1 MKREIYYLTFCSIL
15 LSNLLFAQRNE
26 EILKDYFNSS
36 SKYRSVKSINKEFTI
51 KTEDYSPSMKS
62 TVLQVQ
68 QTFSGIPIY
77 NSYGNAVIK
86 DDKLVSINEN
96 FYKSAINYN
105 QPKSAK
111 SENIFSKAINN
122 ASIKKGNYS
131 LTEKDKPNS
140 VFSQKVYY
148 PLENELRLAYL
159 YQFEEEGTSNYWNI
173 VADANTGE
181 ILEKQNL
188 TLSCDFEANH
198 ENHERYD
205 LNKFVGPENKPF
217 ENITSI
223 LAADNASYRVY
234 PLPIEAPSFGGRS
247 LVTNPWDN
255 TASPEGWH
263 SDGTNHYTYTR
274 GNNTYTYTDLTNN
287 NTATVAKATDGG
299 ASRVF
304 DFPID
309 LSQHHT
315 NYKDAAVTNLF
326 YMTNKVHDI
335 MYKFGFNEAWR
346 NFQKTNFTASGTG
359 NDPVNAEARDAS
371 EATTQQL
378 NNANFA
384 TPAEGSSPRMQ
395 MYLWDPAN
403 VYRLVYNTPSSFV
416 TRKPNTKDA
425 AFGSALTATGITAN
439 VALTT
444 PNDGCTAIAE
454 DLTGKIALIQRGTC
468 NFSVKVKNA
477 QLKGATAAIIYN
489 APTSTAFG
497 QMGGT
502 DATVTIPSI
511 LIENSEGQAIV
522 NQLASTPVNVT
533 LSDDKTKYVYI
544 DGDLD
549 NGIITHEYGH
559 GISNRLVGTTASC
572 LNKDNSN
579 EQMGEGWS
587 DFFALM
593 LTNQPGDNASVS
605 RGVGTFA
612 SAQASNGSGIRP
624 AKYSPDFTINNY
636 TYGKTNGMTYLDTLG
651 VTQVDV
657 HSVGF
662 VWATM
667 LWDLHWKYVEKYG
680 YSSDVTANAN
690 SGSARVLQLV
700 MDALKLTACSPTLI
714 DGRDAI
720 LQAEINT
727 TGGADKCMIWGVF
740 AKRGLGVNANAGLK
754 KSKSPVNNTNIA
766 AALNDQVEDFTY
778 PSECTSSLSSTEV
791 SLNKGVS
798 VYPNPAKN
806 EVFIKL
812 NSVTTGNTIIS
823 VYDATGKLVITERL
837 NLNSKNSID
846 TSKLSNGIY
855 IIKGEGIGVNF
866 SQKIIIKK

>member
-1 MKREIYYLTFCSIL
+1 MRKEIYYLTFGAL
-15 LSNLLFAQRNE
+15 LCSNLLAAQKNE
-26 EILKDYFNSS
+26 EILKDYFNNSARY
-36 SKYRSVKSINKEFTI
+36 KKIKTANKEFTI
-51 KTEDYSPSMKS
+51 KTEEYSSSMKS

-77 NSYGNAVIK
+77 NSYGNALIK

-105 QPKSAK
+105 QPKSDK
-111 SENIFSKAINN
+111 PENIFSKAINN

-140 VFSQKVYY
+140 VFSQKIYF
-148 PLENELRLAYL
+148 PLEDELRLAYL
-159 YQFEEEGTSNYWNI
+159 YQFAEEGSSNYWSI

-188 TLSCDFEANH
+188 TLSCGFEGNH
-198 ENHERYD
+198 ENHEEHEV
-205 LNKFVGPENKPF
+205 NKFVGPQNKPF
-217 ENITSI
+217 ENVTSV
-223 LAADNASYRVY
+223 LAADNATYNVY
-234 PLPIEAPSFGGRS
+234 ALPLEAPSFGART
-247 LVTNPWDN
+247 LVSNPWDLV
-255 TASPEGWH
+255 ASPEGWH

-287 NTATVAKATDGG
+287 NTAAVAKATDGG

-315 NYKDAAVTNLF
+315 TYKDAAVTNLF
-326 YMTNKVHDI
+326 YMNNKIHDI
-335 MYKFGFNEAWR
+335 MYKFGFNETWR
-346 NFQKTNFTASGTG
+346 NFQTTNFTTLGSG
-359 NDPVNAEARDAS
+359 NDAVNAEARDAS
-371 EATTQQL
+371 EATTQKL

-384 TPAEGSSPRMQ
+384 TPADGSSPRMQ
-395 MYLWDPAN
+395 MYLWDPASVN
-403 VYRLVYNTPSSFV
+403 RLVYNAPSTFAS
-416 TRKPNTKDA
+416 RKPDTKDA
-425 AFGSALTATGITAN
+425 AFGPALTTTGITAN

-444 PNDGCTAIAE
+444 PVDGCTAISE
-454 DLTGKIALIQRGTC
+454 NLYGKIALIQRGSC
-468 NFSVKVKNA
+468 NFTVKVKNA
-477 QLKGATAAIIYN
+477 QNNGAVAAIIYN
-489 APTSTAFG
+489 APTSAYIG
-497 QMGGT
+497 QMGGVDT
-502 DATVTIPSI
+502 TVAIPSI

-522 NQLASTPVNVT
+522 NLLASTPVNVT

-572 LNKDNSN
+572 LNKANSN

-593 LTNQPGDNASVS
+593 LTNQPGDTASVP

-612 SAQASNGSGIRP
+612 SALPTNGLGIRP
-624 AKYSPDFTINNY
+624 AKYSPDFTVNNY
-636 TYGKTNGMTYLDTLG
+636 TYGKTNGMTYLDSSN
-651 VTQVDV
+651 VMQIDV

-680 YSSDVTANAN
+680 YSSDVTANAK

-700 MDALKLTACSPTLI
+700 MDALKITACSPTFI

-720 LQAEINT
+720 LQAELNT
-727 TGGADKCMIWGVF
+727 TAGADKCMIWGVF

-754 KSKSPVNNTNIA
+754 KSKIPVNNTNIA
-766 AALNDQVEDFTY
+766 AALNDQIEDFTY
-778 PSECTSSLSSTEV
+778 PAECTSSLSSSEV

-806 EVFIKL
+806 EVFIKS
-812 NSVTTGNTIIS
+812 NSVTSGNTIIS
-823 VYDATGKLVITERL
+823 VYDATGKLVISENI
-837 NLNSKNSID
+837 NLNSRNSID
-846 TSKLSNGIY
+846 TSKLTSGVY

-866 SQKIIIKK
+866 SQKIIIEK

>member
-1 MKREIYYLTFCSIL
+1 MRRELYYLTFGSVL
-15 LSNLLFAQRNE
+15 LSNLLFAQKNE

-36 SKYRSVKSINKEFTI
+36 SNYRNVKSANKEFVV

-68 QTFSGIPIY
+68 QTFYGVPVY

-86 DDKLVSINEN
+86 NEKLVSINEN
-96 FYKSAINYN
+96 FYKSSIGYN
-105 QPKSAK
+105 QTKSDK
-111 SENIFSKAINN
+111 LENVFSKVLNN
-122 ASIKKGNYS
+122 ASINNGTYDLSEKGKS
-131 LTEKDKPNS
+131 NS
-140 VFSQKVYY
+140 VFSQKVYF
-148 PLENELRLAYL
+148 PLVNELRLAYL
-159 YQFEEEGTSNYWNI
+159 YQFAEEGTSNYWSI

-188 TLSCDFEANH
+188 TLSCGFEGNH
-198 ENHERYD
+198 ENHEGHEI
-205 LNKFVGPENKPF
+205 NKFVGPENKPA
-217 ENITSI
+217 ENVMSI

-234 PLPIEAPSFGGRS
+234 ALPIEAPSFGARS
-247 LVTNPWDN
+247 LVTNPWDT

-263 SDGTNHYTYTR
+263 SDGTNHYTYAR
-274 GNNTYTYTDLTNN
+274 GNNVYAYTDVTNN
-287 NTATVAKATDGG
+287 NTSSVANSTDGG

-309 LSQHHT
+309 LTQYHT
-315 NYKDAAVTNLF
+315 SYKDAAITNLF
-326 YMTNKVHDI
+326 YINNKVHDI

-384 TPAEGSSPRMQ
+384 TPTEGSSPRMQ

-403 VYRLVYNTPSSFV
+403 VYRLVYNAPSTFV
-416 TRKPNTKDA
+416 PRKPNTKDA
-425 AFGSALTATGITAN
+425 AFGPALTATGITAN

-444 PNDGCTAIAE
+444 PIDGCTAISE
-454 DLTGKIALIQRGTC
+454 NLTGKIALIQRGTC
-468 NFSVKVKNA
+468 NFTVKVKNA

-533 LSDDKTKYVYI
+533 ISDDKTKYVYI

-549 NGIITHEYGH
+549 NGIIAHEYGH
-559 GISNRLVGTTASC
+559 GVSNRLIGTTASC
-572 LNKDNSN
+572 LNKANSN

-587 DFFALM
+587 DFLALM
-593 LTNQPGDNASVS
+593 LTNQPGDNASVP
-605 RGVGTFA
+605 RGIGTFA
-612 SAQASNGSGIRP
+612 VAQATNGLGIRP

-636 TYGKTNGMTYLDTLG
+636 TYGRTNGMTYLDTTN
-651 VTQVDV
+651 VTQIDV

-680 YSSDVTANAN
+680 YSSNVLANPN

-700 MDALKLTACSPTLI
+700 TDAMKLTACSPTFI

-720 LQAEINT
+720 LQAELNT
-727 TGGADKCMIWGVF
+727 TGGTDKCMIWGVF

-754 KSKSPVNNTNIA
+754 KSKTPVNNTNIA

-778 PSECTSSLSSTEV
+778 PSECTASLSSTEV

-798 VYPNPAKN
+798 VYPIPAKN
-806 EVFIKL
+806 EVFIKS
-812 NSVTTGNTIIS
+812 NSVTSGNTIIS
-823 VYDATGKLVITERL
+823 IYDATGKLVISESL

-846 TSKLSNGIY
+846 TTKLSNGIY
-855 IIKGEGIGVNF
+855 IIKGEGIGSNF
-866 SQKIIIKK
+866 TQKIIIKK